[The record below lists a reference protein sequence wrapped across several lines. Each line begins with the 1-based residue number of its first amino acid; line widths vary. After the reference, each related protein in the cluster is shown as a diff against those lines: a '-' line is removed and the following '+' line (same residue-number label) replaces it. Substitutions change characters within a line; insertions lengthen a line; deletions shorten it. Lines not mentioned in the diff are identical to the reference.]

1 MNNNNVNKKKKAVT
15 LKVEFSE
22 GFVFPEYAFVQ
33 FDNID
38 KNISSCNFCPFFT
51 WDKESCDYC
60 IACNEI
66 INSSIYKDWSS
77 FKCPFYDK
85 VKQTIKINAFGN
97 MNFS

>member
-38 KNISSCNFCPFFT
+38 KNISSCNFCPFFYL
-51 WDKESCDYC
+51 DEEIRGYC
-60 IACNEI
+60 TACNGI